1 MIGTSCH
8 SLAASLA
15 SEFGAS
21 MSFITIDPATGR
33 TIARHPTLRRE
44 DALRLLGRS
53 RTAFA
58 RWRETTASERA
69 RLLRSVGRILRR
81 DIDKLSRLITAE
93 MGKPLAQS
101 RAEIEKCAF
110 GCDYYAKHGPSHL
123 GPRQPPHAPESAR
136 VVFDPLGVVLAIMPW
151 NFPFWQSLRAAAPA
165 LLAGN
170 TFLLKPAPS
179 TAGCGLALEGVFK
192 AAGAP
197 PDVFRTI
204 LVETDVIE
212 TLIADPRLAAVTLT
226 GSTGAG
232 KSVAALAGAAMK
244 PATFELGGS
253 DAYLIFDDADLVH
266 AAEVCAESRLINSG
280 QSCIAAKRF
289 IVLRSVQR
297 DFEQRFVSA
306 IARRHIGIPT
316 DPETNVGPMAR
327 ADLRSQL
334 HRQVQRSIRLGAR
347 ALLRG
352 GPLPGPGFF
361 YAPTVLTDV
370 KPGMPAH
377 DDELFGPA
385 AAIIGAR
392 DEREA
397 IAIANA
403 SRYGLGAAVF
413 TRNRSTARRVAAQ
426 LEAGTIAINNFV
438 SSDPALP
445 FGGVKD
451 SGFGRE
457 LGEWGTHAFV
467 NVKTII
473 D

>member
-1 MIGTSCH
+1 
-8 SLAASLA
+8 
-15 SEFGAS
+15 
-21 MSFITIDPATGR
+21 MSFTTIDPTTGR
-33 TIARHPTLRRE
+33 TIARYPTLRRD

-53 RTAFA
+53 HAAFS
-58 RWRETTASERA
+58 RWRETALPGRA
-69 RLLRSVGRILRR
+69 RLLRSVGQILRR
-81 DIDKLSRLITAE
+81 DIDKLSSLITAE
-93 MGKPLAQS
+93 MGKPLTQS
-101 RAEIEKCAF
+101 RAEIEKCALA
-110 GCDYYAKHGPSHL
+110 CDHYAKHGASYL
-123 GPRQPPHAPESAR
+123 SPRQPPHAPESSR
-136 VVFDPLGVVLAIMPW
+136 IVFDPLGVVLAIMPW
-151 NFPFWQSLRAAAPA
+151 NFPFWQSVRAAAPA

-170 TFLLKPAPS
+170 TFLLKPAPN
-179 TAGCGLALEGVFK
+179 TAGCGLALEDVFK

-197 PDVFRTI
+197 LDVFRTL

-212 TLIADPRLAAVTLT
+212 PLLADPRLAGITLT

-253 DAYLIFDDADLVH
+253 DAYLILEDADLDH
-266 AAEVCAESRLINSG
+266 AADVCTQSRLINSG

-289 IVLRSVQR
+289 LVVRTVRR

-306 IARRHIGIPT
+306 IARHRVGVPT
-316 DPETNVGPMAR
+316 DPETTIGPMAR
-327 ADLRSQL
+327 ADLRNQL

-352 GPLPGPGFF
+352 GPVPGPGFF

-377 DDELFGPA
+377 DEELFGPA
-385 AAIIGAR
+385 AAIISVR

-397 IAIANA
+397 IAVANA

-413 TRNRSTARRVAAQ
+413 TRNRTTARRVAAQ
-426 LEAGTIAINNFV
+426 LEAGTVAINDFV
-438 SSDPALP
+438 SSHPALP

-451 SGFGRE
+451 SGYGRE
-457 LGEWGTHAFV
+457 LAEWGVHAFV
-467 NVKTII
+467 NVKAIVG
-473 D
+473 